1 MPFIGSTNCP
11 VVVLV
16 GDCEVSV
23 VGKKYDVVEVV
34 FTGII
39 GGVVIASSPDVDCHC
54 CVVGLY
60 VKVLVLVVAVVTTVT
75 ASVVSVYV
83 VGGAVVV
90 SVNVVVLV
98 VGLADVVVLV
108 K

>member
-1 MPFIGSTNCP
+1 M
-11 VVVLV
+11 L
-16 GDCEVSV
+16 V

-34 FTGII
+34 FTGVK
-39 GGVVIASSPDVDCHC
+39 GGSVVLVFVDCHC